1 MGRVFQAE
9 GTAGEKA
16 KEGERHSG
24 KCKKLLLENGVLG
37 SPCARHKVGPQEM
50 VAAGWLG
57 HWWDARDTG
66 RAVTTGFA
74 GMGERAVRVEG
85 TARAKAGSWQRTRFR
100 RQALMFVTLQC
111 RKCQERSTVQGAA
124 SSGLASECQ
133 CVILGAPTCDSPTR
147 PALCPLPFDLSD
159 LPL

>member
-1 MGRVFQAE
+1 MQEASL
-9 GTAGEKA
+9 
-16 KEGERHSG
+16 GER
-24 KCKKLLLENGVLG
+24 CLG
-37 SPCARHKVGPQEM
+37 LTMCQAQSRSPGNSSCRVAGPLVGCTRHWEDL
-50 VAAGWLG
+50 WFY
-57 HWWDARDTG
+57 RD
-66 RAVTTGFA
+66 VTTGFA

-85 TARAKAGSWQRTRFR
+85 TAGAKAGSWQRTRFR